1 MVALISPQT
10 LQKPI
15 SLIEAP
21 TSLGLRPPAPGIEPG
36 AWEGPRALMSAGLGS
51 LAPKVMRRSVPRLRY
66 QADPP
71 PFSMLRNAYAIHA
84 FSQDLAT
91 EIGEV
96 WAIDGFP
103 LVIGGDC
110 SVLLG
115 SLLAARRTGRHGLL
129 HIDGHSDFFHPG
141 NYDAKSRPG
150 AVAGME
156 LALAIGLGESILT
169 VWDGDER
176 PLVDPHDVIQ
186 IGDRDVRD
194 PDYPFGEMVERGISQ
209 IDIFRVQEL
218 GIARTWRLAETILN
232 IRELETFW
240 LHLDLDVLD
249 QRVMPAVDAPGSPGL
264 DFVQLAEFLRLVQSS
279 RRCIGADVTIYDP
292 SLDPTGSYA
301 RAIVDCLNAGFGSP
315 RS

>member
-1 MVALISPQT
+1 MVALISPLT
-10 LQKPI
+10 LRKPI

-21 TSLGLRPPAPGIEPG
+21 TNLGLRPPAPGIEPG

-51 LAPKVMRRSVPRLRY
+51 LSPTAMRLTVPRLRY
-66 QADPP
+66 RADPP

-91 EIGEV
+91 QIGEV
-96 WAIDGFP
+96 WASDGFP

-129 HIDGHSDFFHPG
+129 HLDGHSDFFHPG

-150 AVAGME
+150 AVAGMD
-156 LALAIGLGESILT
+156 LALVVGLGESILT
-169 VWDGDER
+169 VWDGSDR

-186 IGDRDVRD
+186 IGDRDVFDR
-194 PDYPFGEMVERGISQ
+194 DYPFGDAVERGISQ

-218 GIARTWRLAETILN
+218 GIARTWRLTETILN
-232 IRELETFW
+232 QRELETFW

-249 QRVMPAVDAPGSPGL
+249 QRVMPAVDSPGSPGL
-264 DFVQLAEFLRLVQSS
+264 DFDQLAEFLRLIQAS

-292 SLDPTGSYA
+292 TLDPDGCYA
-301 RAIVDCLNAGFGSP
+301 RAIVDCLREGFGTP
-315 RS
+315 LV